1 MPTINSQPHRNRL
14 PMPAKPR
21 RVRLFSSAFLLAA
34 VSLAGVGAP
43 GCGSDQ
49 ASKAAQD
56 SALDTSAQQRPDGP
70 AGERHRFNS
79 IDNTGLQVETA
90 DLNDDGKPDQFTYKN
105 AQRVVRVERDMNFD
119 GQIDIWQY
127 FDDASNLLEEEMD
140 LDYDNKIDLVVFYKD
155 GVVERKA
162 MSVGFGGAFTIEKFY
177 DGEGKLLRVER
188 DQDNDG
194 VTDLWEYYNA
204 DGKRERIGW
213 DTNGDGTPD
222 EFDQLP

>member
-1 MPTINSQPHRNRL
+1 MPTMNTQPHRNRL
-14 PMPAKPR
+14 RMPFKPQS
-21 RVRLFSSAFLLAA
+21 VRLFSSALLLAGLSIA
-34 VSLAGVGAP
+34 SLGAL
-43 GCGSDQ
+43 GCGGDQ
-49 ASKAAQD
+49 ADKATQD
-56 SALDTSAQQRPDGP
+56 SERKTSAQQRPDGP
-70 AGERHRFNS
+70 AGERHRFGS

-140 LDYDNKIDLVVFYKD
+140 LDYDNKIDLVAFYKD
-155 GVVERKA
+155 GVVARKA
-162 MSVGFGGAFTIEKFY
+162 MSVGFGGAFSIEKFY
-177 DGEGKLLRVER
+177 DAEGKLLRVER

-194 VTDLWEYYNA
+194 VTDLWEYYNQ